1 MMTIHKTKG
10 RGAGKVKAGES
21 IIIEVGENL
30 DRSIIILL
38 ENLGPEVLSHIL
50 IFKIGQLQFL
60 GTLCQTSQID

>member
-1 MMTIHKTKG
+1 M
-10 RGAGKVKAGES
+10 KAGES

-38 ENLGPEVLSHIL
+38 KNLGPEVLSHIL

-60 GTLCQTSQID
+60 STLCQTSQIN